1 MDYSILFRINL
12 RRFKEEAGVSFN
24 KIGQAV
30 NRGAGT
36 VQRWGPDGQ
45 PDYSVLC
52 GLADF
57 FTKALGRFVSIDEFF
72 DRKPN

>member
-1 MDYSILFRINL
+1 MDYAMIFRTNL
-12 RRFKEEAGVSFN
+12 RRFKEEAGISFN
-24 KIGQAV
+24 EIGQAV

-45 PDYSVLC
+45 PDYNVLC

-57 FTKALGRFVSIDEFF
+57 FTKTLGRFVSIDEFF

>member
-1 MDYSILFRINL
+1 MDYAMTFRTNL

-24 KIGQAV
+24 EIGQAV

-45 PDYSVLC
+45 PDYNVLC

-57 FTKALGRFVSIDEFF
+57 FY
-72 DRKPN
+72 